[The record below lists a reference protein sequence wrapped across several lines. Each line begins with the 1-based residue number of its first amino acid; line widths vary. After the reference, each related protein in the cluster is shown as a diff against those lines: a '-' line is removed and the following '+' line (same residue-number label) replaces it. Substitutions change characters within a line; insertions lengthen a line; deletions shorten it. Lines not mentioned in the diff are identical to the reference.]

1 MSVLTSIF
9 DARDTTPGTPTTA
22 LIAATVLLSLVHGPA
37 FSALFDDE
45 NPAADRRTPVFVG
58 NGVLYAQA
66 VPIQGADPDDASIPE
81 RDKRMIRQYFERDPI
96 DSVGSSALPPG
107 WRQQARPGKILSIAV
122 SAHAQPLPADL
133 TLALGASMEGVA
145 YMRIEN
151 IVLRVA
157 TSDQRVLDTFEL

>member
-1 MSVLTSIF
+1 MSVLTSRC
-9 DARDTTPGTPTTA
+9 DARDTPPDTPTAA
-22 LIAATVLLSLVHGPA
+22 LIATAVLMSLFHGPA
-37 FSALFDDE
+37 FPASFDDG
-45 NPAADRRTPVFVG
+45 NPAADQRALVFVG

-66 VPIQGADPDDASIPE
+66 GPVEEADPDDASIPE

-107 WRQQARPGKILSIAV
+107 WRQQARPGQVLSIAV

-133 TLALGASMEGVA
+133 TLALGQSTEGVA

-151 IVLRVA
+151 MVLRVA